1 MRRIVSRRKGIISFY
16 GVTCGDL
23 SAGKRCDLR
32 IAVGARLVSEIMLSL
47 SLSAVPSYTI
57 PAAPR
62 TFASAPRCNF
72 PVMADGSSFN
82 VGVLAIQGGFSEHM
96 DAIRRQSGVEAIEV
110 RNVADLEKVDAI
122 ILPGG
127 ESTAIGHG
135 LVDAELLDPLRDF
148 IKSKPAWGVC
158 AGMIMLADALDDGAT
173 SGPISS
179 SDQKRQPLI
188 GGLDITVKRNAFG
201 RQIHSAFRSF
211 DTAGAATDA
220 GDSAYFI
227 RAPAVVSVGD
237 GVEVLAS
244 LGEGAPT
251 GLGGN
256 AVAVKQ
262 GDLMATC
269 FHPEISSD
277 DSWLQLFLK
286 DVCKVETTPLE
297 PPPPVKAAAPW
308 QPVDGLGLG
317 STAVKNAFAV
327 FQKGGVIMDV
337 VNGDQARIAEAAGAV
352 AVMALERI
360 PADIKADGGVAR
372 SSDPNMIVD
381 VMNSCSVP
389 VMAKARIGHFYE
401 AKILE
406 ALEVDCI
413 DESEVLTAADEM
425 HHIDK
430 RPFNIPFV
438 CGAQDLGEALRR
450 IAEGAAMI
458 RLKGN
463 AGTGNVMNAVRHA
476 RSVYSEMAKVQTMR
490 DDEVYHY
497 AKELRVPVELVEH
510 VRLAGRLPVVT
521 FAAGGLATPADV
533 GLLMELGVDGVF
545 VGSGIFKGENP
556 AARARAMV
564 AACTHYKDPATVAR
578 VSTGLGKAMVGL
590 LEHEEGPEVAA
601 RLALKG
607 RIGIDPSVAA

>member
-1 MRRIVSRRKGIISFY
+1 MILAVS
-16 GVTCGDL
+16 L
-23 SAGKRCDLR
+23 
-32 IAVGARLVSEIMLSL
+32 AVH
-47 SLSAVPSYTI
+47 SYTL
-57 PAAPR
+57 PAVHPAFQSPA
-62 TFASAPRCNF
+62 FSRCAL
-72 PVMADGSSFN
+72 PAMAEGDFT
-82 VGVLAIQGGFSEHM
+82 VGVLAIQGAFTEHM
-96 DAIRRQSGVEAIEV
+96 DALRRQSGVEALEV
-110 RNVADLEKVDAI
+110 RTQEDLAKVDAI

-148 IKSKPAWGVC
+148 IKEKPAWGVC
-158 AGMIMLADALDDGAT
+158 AGMIMLADRLDDGAT
-173 SGPISS
+173 SGPITA

-201 RQIHSAFRSF
+201 RQIYSAMRNF
-211 DTAGAATDA
+211 DTSGAAA
-220 GDSAYFI
+220 EKVGDSAYFI
-227 RAPAVVSVGD
+227 RAPSVMSVGD
-237 GVEVLAS
+237 DVEVLAS
-244 LGEGAPT
+244 LGDDAPE
-251 GLGGN
+251 GLGGSP
-256 AVAVKQ
+256 VAVKQ
-262 GDLMATC
+262 DKLMATC

-277 DSWLQLFLK
+277 DSWLQLFLNN
-286 DVCKVETTPLE
+286 VCGAETSPIEAPPAVE
-297 PPPPVKAAAPW
+297 AAAPW
-308 QPVDGLGLG
+308 IAVEGAGVG
-317 STAVKNAFAV
+317 STAVKRAFAV

-337 VNGDQARIAEAAGAV
+337 VNGEQARIAEAAGAV

-372 SSDPNMIVD
+372 SSDPSMIVD
-381 VMNSCSVP
+381 VMNSCSIP
-389 VMAKARIGHFYE
+389 VMAKSRIGHFYE
-401 AKILE
+401 SKILE

-413 DESEVLTAADEM
+413 DESEVLTAADET
-425 HHIDK
+425 HHINK
-430 RPFNIPFV
+430 NPFKIPFV

-450 IAEGAAMI
+450 IAEGASMI

-476 RSVYSEMAKVQTMR
+476 RSVYSEMAMVKNMR
-490 DDEVYHY
+490 DDEIYAY
-497 AKELRVPVELVEH
+497 AKELRVPVDLVEA
-510 VRLAGRLPVVT
+510 VRTAGRLPVVT

-564 AACTHYKDPATVAR
+564 AACTHYADPAVVAR
-578 VSTGLGKAMVGL
+578 ASTGLGKAMVGL

-607 RIGIDPSVAA
+607 RIGVDPSVAA

>member
-1 MRRIVSRRKGIISFY
+1 MLKVS
-16 GVTCGDL
+16 L
-23 SAGKRCDLR
+23 L
-32 IAVGARLVSEIMLSL
+32 VGLVGG
-47 SLSAVPSYTI
+47 AHAYTI
-57 PAAPR
+57 AGGAHAVSAPQR
-62 TFASAPRCNF
+62 CAIAASAASPLR
-72 PVMADGSSFN
+72 
-82 VGVLAIQGGFSEHM
+82 VGVLAIQGGFAEHM
-96 DAIRRQSGVEAIEV
+96 QALARHSGVEGVEV
-110 RNVADLEKVDAI
+110 RTQKELESVDAI

-135 LVDAELLDPLRDF
+135 LVDAELLDPLRQF
-148 IKSKPAWGVC
+148 IQTKPAWGVC
-158 AGMIMLADALDDGAT
+158 AGMIMLADRLDDGAT
-173 SGPISS
+173 SGAITS
-179 SDQKRQPLI
+179 SDQPRQPLI

-201 RQIHSAFRSF
+201 RQIYSAFRTF
-211 DTAGAATDA
+211 DVAEGASVS
-220 GDSAYFI
+220 DSSYFI
-227 RAPAVVSVGD
+227 RAPSVVSVGD
-237 GVEVLAS
+237 GVQVLAS
-244 LGEGAPT
+244 LGDDAPAGLEGA
-251 GLGGN
+251 
-256 AVAVKQ
+256 AVAVQQ
-262 GDLMATC
+262 GDLLATC

-277 DSWLQLFLK
+277 DSWLQHFLTK
-286 DVCKVETTPLE
+286 VCKADAAPIAPVPD
-297 PPPPVKAAAPW
+297 VKAAAPW
-308 QPVDGLGLG
+308 AAVDGLGFG
-317 STAVKNAFAV
+317 STAVKRAFAV

-337 VNGDQARIAEAAGAV
+337 TNGEQARIAEAAGAV

-381 VMNSCSVP
+381 VMESCSIP
-389 VMAKARIGHFYE
+389 VMAKSRIGHFYE
-401 AKILE
+401 SKILE

-413 DESEVLTAADEM
+413 DESEVLTAADEKN
-425 HHIDK
+425 HIDK
-430 RPFNIPFV
+430 RPFKTPFV
-438 CGAQDLGEALRR
+438 CGAQNLGEALRR

-476 RSVYSEMAKVQTMR
+476 RSVYSEMAKVGSMR
-490 DDEVYHY
+490 DDELYVY
-497 AKELRVPVELVEH
+497 AKEQQVPLELVEH
-510 VRLAGRLPVVT
+510 VKAAGRLPVVT

-556 AARARAMV
+556 SARARAMV
-564 AACTHYKDPATVAR
+564 AACTHYKDPLTVAR